1 MNSLFAFVSHKHSAE
16 SVSSLLAQGIAYNAN
31 KGEQVQEVCS
41 YTYNTACMGIAMG
54 TRDNAAACVAQNDN
68 IVVCFSG
75 RILNTSPITNVLKQD
90 YSDNPAQNVLL
101 LYEQMANEAFALLQ
115 GYWSLVIWNKQS
127 HTLTAAHDHFSHTPL
142 YYFHHNGVM
151 AVASHPFALYKVFE
165 QAQGLDDNA
174 INDYL
179 CWGNISTHS
188 QQFFAHIFALPQAGY
203 VQYEAEKHSLKLL
216 TYYTLPY
223 KACTAAYN
231 EYEEPYFAD
240 KLRGQLIDSIKAAF
254 QNNASMAIGLSGGLD
269 SATIACVAHQFCPHT
284 RLTAFTLVNNV
295 DGGEAPWAKKIA
307 DYTGSEWVQVPC
319 SAYDIQEYTP
329 QVIQA
334 QGIPLFSMSTVA
346 QYLIM
351 KNVHEHGFTHVVDG
365 QGADEMLGGYNVFF
379 LPFLHFLRSQWL
391 VKDYI
396 AELVHLGNASLS
408 IRDVAIQKLKQ
419 KAKQYYYYPS
429 RLMQKTNALALSAL
443 PQGAY
448 EPNACC
454 CGGSKLVLNEYLYEY
469 YTRYL
474 PHILRWGE
482 SSAAAFG
489 MDCIMPFASSTALAE
504 NVFHI
509 PSTQKIHHG
518 WTKYMLR
525 KAMTGIVPDEV
536 LWRKEKMGFY
546 IPEQAWYTNMGPV
559 MKEVITQYSGDE
571 YIRPSALLTSWSS
584 EYASNIHFRRFVFRA
599 YCYIMWRQML

>member
-16 SVSSLLAQGIAYNAN
+16 SIPSLLARAIACSTN
-31 KGEQVQEVCS
+31 KNEEMHPVYIG
-41 YTYNTACMGIAMG
+41 TGDTACVGMAMG
-54 TRDNAAACVAQNDN
+54 ASDNAEICVAQNNN
-68 IVVCFSG
+68 IILCFSG
-75 RILNTSPITNVLKQD
+75 SILNATPITDVLKQN
-90 YSDNPAQNVLL
+90 YSNNPAHNVLL
-101 LYEQMANEAFALLQ
+101 LYEIMGTKAFALVQ
-115 GYWSLVIWNKQS
+115 GYWALVIYDKRTC
-127 HTLTAAHDHFSHTPL
+127 TLIAAHDHFSHTPL

-151 AVASHPFALYKVFE
+151 AVASHPLVLYKVFE
-165 QAQGLDDNA
+165 QAKGLNSNA

-203 VQYEAEKHSLKLL
+203 VQYEAPTHNLQLL

-240 KLRGQLIDSIKAAF
+240 RLRGQIIDSIKAVF
-254 QNNASMAIGLSGGLD
+254 QTSLPMAIGLSGGVD
-269 SATIACVAHQFCPHT
+269 SATIACVAHRYCPHAG
-284 RLTAFTLVNNV
+284 LTAFTLVNNV
-295 DGGEAPWAKKIA
+295 DGGEALWAQKIA
-307 DYTGSEWVQVPC
+307 DYTRYEWVQVPC
-319 SAYDIQEYTP
+319 TANDINQYTP
-329 QVIQA
+329 QVIQS

-346 QYLIM
+346 QYMVM
-351 KNVHEHGFTHVVDG
+351 KSAHEHGLNYIVDG

-396 AELVHLGNASLS
+396 NELIHLTNASLG
-408 IRDVAIQKLKQ
+408 IRDVAMQKLKQ
-419 KAKQYYYYPS
+419 KAKQYYYSPY
-429 RLMQKTNALALSAL
+429 RLMQKTNPLALAAL
-443 PQGAY
+443 TQGAY
-448 EPNACC
+448 EPEPRC
-454 CGGSKLVLNEYLYEY
+454 CGMHKQVLNEYLYEY
-469 YTRYL
+469 YTLYL
-474 PHILRWGE
+474 PHILRWGV

-489 MDCIMPFASSTALAE
+489 MDCIMPFANSTALAE

-509 PSTQKIHHG
+509 PSTQKIHRG

-546 IPEQAWYTNMGPV
+546 IPEQAWYTYMEPF
-559 MKEVITQYSGDE
+559 MKEIITQYPGDE
-571 YIRPSALLTSWSS
+571 YISPSALLTSWHK
-584 EYASNIHFRRFVFRA
+584 EYASNIHFRRFVYRA
-599 YCYIMWRQML
+599 YCYIVWRQML